1 MDDSE
6 YGEVND
12 VLDKVKLFSNLRIQ
26 GYESGLKSNDS
37 ISKGYK
43 AHASLVLI
51 EIKKDLEYL
60 IRNVIQK
67 GGT

>member
-12 VLDKVKLFSNLRIQ
+12 ILDKVKLFSNLRIQ
-26 GYESGLKSNDS
+26 AYESGLKGNSSIREESN
-37 ISKGYK
+37 G
-43 AHASLVLI
+43 VLI

>member
-26 GYESGLKSNDS
+26 AYESGLKGNSSIREESN
-37 ISKGYK
+37 G
-43 AHASLVLI
+43 VLI

-60 IRNVIQK
+60 IKNIIQK
-67 GGT
+67 GGPNG

>member
-26 GYESGLKSNDS
+26 AYESGLKGNSSIREESN
-37 ISKGYK
+37 G
-43 AHASLVLI
+43 VLI

-60 IRNVIQK
+60 IKNVIQK
-67 GGT
+67 GGPNG

>member
-12 VLDKVKLFSNLRIQ
+12 VLDKVKLFTNLRIQ
-26 GYESGLKSNDS
+26 AYESGLKGNSSIREESN
-37 ISKGYK
+37 K
-43 AHASLVLI
+43 VLI